1 MSKISIL
8 IVEDE
13 AIVAYDLAN
22 KIRQMGYEVVG
33 TAATGEEAIELAR
46 LHRPE
51 LMLMDIQLAGAIDGI
66 TAVQQIHSECNLP
79 TLFLTANSDPHTNER
94 MRLAGSVGCIQKPFD
109 KRDIRLQI
117 EKALNQ
123 VTTK

>member
-1 MSKISIL
+1 MNKISIL

-33 TAATGEEAIELAR
+33 TTDTGEEAIELAR

-51 LMLMDIQLAGAIDGI
+51 LMLMDIQLAGAMDGI
-66 TAVQQIHSECNLP
+66 TAAQQIHRECDLP
-79 TLFLTANSDPHTNER
+79 ILFLTANSDPDTNER
-94 MRLAGSVGCIQKPFD
+94 MRLAGSVGCIHKPFD
-109 KRDIRLQI
+109 KSDIRIQI
-117 EKALNQ
+117 EKALNLAI
-123 VTTK
+123 VK